1 MMKNLYRI
9 IGISFTV
16 MIKTKLK
23 TFFLLL
29 NEGCCYGAIQL
40 LRSTVCSVGFPGEKR
55 YEGYGSTLLAL
66 RGG

>member
-1 MMKNLYRI
+1 
-9 IGISFTV
+9 

-40 LRSTVCSVGFPGEKR
+40 LRSAVCHVGFPGEKR
-55 YEGYGSTLLAL
+55 YEGVRFNIISVTSGVS
-66 RGG
+66 GCQIS